1 MNQPVKVGD
10 KIKLTI
16 DSVANSADAVGKY
29 DNFIVFVPFAV
40 PGDEVEVLITE
51 VRANFSRGKILTVLK
66 KSPFRVE
73 PVCKVFG
80 ECGGCH
86 RQAIDY
92 SKQLEYKLKIV
103 ENAFK
108 KFPGVKINKVVAAK
122 EPYYYRNKTQFPA
135 DMKQSKIGLYA
146 LRSHFVV
153 DVASCPLVSK
163 EINTIYAEIRTY
175 LVKIKYAVPTLRH
188 VVIRS
193 AETTGQAVVIFVL
206 KNEDFTRIHEVSSY
220 LRYKFPGISV
230 LYNINPEDSNIIMG
244 DKHFVYAGDGRMAE
258 KIDKIEYGFSAISF
272 FQTNTAQAKII
283 FKKIKEWVK
292 GSFEKTALDLFCGV
306 GAISLYVASE
316 FKEVVG
322 VEEMGQAILDAM
334 QNAKNN
340 GIENCE
346 FLNGRSET
354 MLVKLMKQGFKPS
367 TIILDPPRK
376 GCEQELLNLI
386 AKCAPETVIY
396 LSCDVMTLT
405 RDLENLTG
413 HGYKIEEVVPY
424 DMFPMTYHIETLV
437 RLSKGPALKKD
448 LPVKKNA

>member
-16 DSVANSADAVGKY
+16 DSVANSADSVGKY

-40 PGDEVEVLITE
+40 PGDEVEVMITE
-51 VRANFSRGKILTVLK
+51 VKKNFSRGKILYVLK
-66 KSPFRVE
+66 PSPFRVE

-86 RQAIDY
+86 RQSVDY
-92 SKQLEYKLKIV
+92 NKQLEYKHKIV
-103 ENAFK
+103 VNAFK
-108 KFPGVKINKVVAAK
+108 KFSGVKINKVVGAK

-135 DMKQSKIGLYA
+135 DMKSKKLGLYA

-153 DVASCPLVSK
+153 DVESCPLVHK
-163 EINTIYAEIRTY
+163 DINAIYAEIRTY
-175 LVKIKYAVPTLRH
+175 MVKIKYNVPTLRH
-188 VVIRS
+188 VVLRS
-193 AETTGQAVVIFVL
+193 SETNGDAVVIFVL
-206 KNEDFTRIHEVSSY
+206 KNEDFTKIHEVSSY
-220 LRYKFPGISV
+220 LRYKFPKLSV
-230 LYNINPEDSNIIMG
+230 LYNINPDDSNVIMG
-244 DKHFVYAGDGRMAE
+244 DKHFVYAGDGRMVE
-258 KIDKIEYGFSAISF
+258 KIDKIGYGFSAISF
-272 FQTNTAQAKII
+272 FQTNTAQAKVI
-283 FKKIKEWVK
+283 FKKIKDWVK

-306 GAISLYVASE
+306 GAISLYIASE

-322 VEEMGQAILDAM
+322 VEEMGQAVLDAA
-334 QNAKNN
+334 QNAKDN
-340 GIENCE
+340 GVQNCE

-354 MLVKLMKQGFKPS
+354 IIVKLMKQGFKPS

-396 LSCDVMTLT
+396 LSCDVMTLA

-413 HGYKIEEVVPY
+413 HGYTIEEVVPY

-437 RLSKGPALKKD
+437 RLKKGPKASK
-448 LPVKKNA
+448 LPKVEADA